1 MAVSPDDAAAPQLA
15 PTDPRHIFD
24 VKTLEMLV
32 CPLTKTRL
40 TLSSDRQELI
50 SVAAR
55 LAFPIVKGVPLLSLD
70 EARNVEPDTLRR
82 LPNLDDGDYGR

>member
-1 MAVSPDDAAAPQLA
+1 MSQAPSVN
-15 PTDPRHIFD
+15 PRHVLD

-40 TLSSDRQELI
+40 MLSADRTELI

-55 LAFPIVKGVPLLSLD
+55 LAFPILNGVPLLSLD
-70 EARNVEPDTLRR
+70 EARTVEPEALRE
-82 LPNLDDGDYGR
+82 LPDLKDGH

>member
-1 MAVSPDDAAAPQLA
+1 MSQTPAIN
-15 PTDPRHIFD
+15 PRHVFD

-40 TLSSDRQELI
+40 TLSSDRAELI

-55 LAFPIVKGVPLLSLD
+55 LAFPIINGVPLLSLD
-70 EARNVEPDTLRR
+70 EARSVEPEAIRQ
-82 LPNLDDGDYGR
+82 LPELKDDGHAG

>member
-1 MAVSPDDAAAPQLA
+1 M
-15 PTDPRHIFD
+15 TEPRHVVD

-40 TLSSDRQELI
+40 TLSSDGTELI

-55 LAFPIVKGVPLLSLD
+55 LAFPIRQGVPMLSLD
-70 EARNVEPDTLRR
+70 EARDFD
-82 LPNLDDGDYGR
+82 PNEIKTVL

>member
-1 MAVSPDDAAAPQLA
+1 MSQAPALN
-15 PTDPRHIFD
+15 PRHVLD

-40 TLSSDRQELI
+40 ILSADRAELI

-55 LAFPIVKGVPLLSLD
+55 LAFPIVNGVPLLSLD
-70 EARNVEPDTLRR
+70 EAYSVEPEALRK
-82 LPNLDDGDYGR
+82 LPELKGDGG